1 MSDFETVGK
10 VDDFEEGVGR
20 AFAVNGRMV
29 AVYRRGQTF
38 FAIDDFCPH
47 MGASLAEG
55 HVDGET
61 VACPWHGWR
70 FCIRDGTWEDNP
82 RIKIDSFSVRVQGDE
97 VQVLVE
103 DRNPGA
109 GTSTKT

>member
-10 VDDFEEGVGR
+10 VDDFAEGVGR

-29 AVYRRGQTF
+29 AVYRRGNTF

-55 HVDGET
+55 HLDGET

-70 FCIRDGTWEDNP
+70 FCVRDGTWEDNP
-82 RIKIDSFSVRVQGDE
+82 RIKIDSFSVRVQGDD

-103 DRNPGA
+103 DRNP
-109 GTSTKT
+109 STGPTGQS